1 MRNEVNLF
9 GCSPEELAEQLS
21 RNGQPAFRGEQI
33 FQWVHRHGC
42 LDFSKMTNLPQ
53 SLRVSLASACRLEG
67 LSIHQRHK
75 SSDGSVKYLFRLAD
89 GATVEAVYLEMNHG
103 VTLCISSQVGCVQGC
118 SFCLTA
124 RMGFIRNLSS
134 AEMVGQVAAIRADRS
149 LEPPFNVV
157 MMGMGEPLLNLANTL
172 RTLEILTHPQGYGLS
187 AKRITV
193 STSGHVRNLLELGK
207 LAKLP
212 RIAVSLNATTDEL
225 RDQLMPVNRQWNIAE
240 LIAACR
246 SLPLGP
252 GDRLTF
258 EYVLLGG
265 INDTVQDARRLVSLL
280 GGLSCRVNLIPFN
293 ATPELP
299 YRQPDSAALEAFLAV
314 LTRASLRATIRWSKG
329 RDVGAACGQLATPFQ
344 GPSLAQRSV

>member
-9 GCSPEELAEQLS
+9 GCSPAELAEHLARS
-21 RNGQPAFRGEQI
+21 GQPAFRGGQL
-33 FQWVHRHGC
+33 FQWMHRHGC
-42 LDFSKMTNLPQ
+42 MDFAQMTNLPLA
-53 SLRVSLASACRLEG
+53 LRASLASAFRLES
-67 LSIHQRHK
+67 LDLHQRQQ

-89 GATVEAVYLEMNHG
+89 GATIEAVYLEMNHG
-103 VTLCISSQVGCVQGC
+103 VTLCISSQVGCIQGC

-124 RMGFIRNLSS
+124 RMGFVRNLSA
-134 AEMVGQVAAIRADRS
+134 AEMVGQVSAIRADRS

-212 RIAVSLNATTDEL
+212 RIAISLNATTDEL
-225 RDQLMPVNRQWNIAE
+225 RDQLMPVNRQWKIAE

-246 SLPLGP
+246 SLPLGS

-265 INDTVQDARRLVSLL
+265 INDTTQDAKRLVSLL
-280 GGLSCRVNLIPFN
+280 GDLSCRVNLIPFN

-299 YRQPDSAALEAFLAV
+299 YRQPDSASLEAFLAI
-314 LTRASLRATIRWSKG
+314 LERASLRATVRWSKG

-344 GPSLAQRSV
+344 GPSLSQRV